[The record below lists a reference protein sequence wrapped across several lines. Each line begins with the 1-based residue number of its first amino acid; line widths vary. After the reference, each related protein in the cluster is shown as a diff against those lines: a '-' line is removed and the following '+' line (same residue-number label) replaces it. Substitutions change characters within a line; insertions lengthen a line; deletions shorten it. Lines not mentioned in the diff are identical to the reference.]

1 MKLWITGGDPDI
13 QLVFLIKWS
22 KISGDRVKGFIEV
35 YNRDAAGNPNLLQ
48 SEVLFNLIY
57 ALTFQPIDLFAD

>member
-1 MKLWITGGDPDI
+1 MKLWITGGGPDI
-13 QLVFLIKWS
+13 QLVFLVEWS
-22 KISGDRVKGFIEV
+22 KIPEAKVKGFLEV
-35 YNRDAAGNPNLLQ
+35 YNRDTAGNPNLLQ